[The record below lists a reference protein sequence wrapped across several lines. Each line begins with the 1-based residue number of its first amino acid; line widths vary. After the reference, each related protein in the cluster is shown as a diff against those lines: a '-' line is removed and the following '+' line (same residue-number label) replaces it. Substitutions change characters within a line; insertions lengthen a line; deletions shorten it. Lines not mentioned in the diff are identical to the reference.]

1 MAPPTIL
8 YNNTAAKYTKY
19 EQTDY
24 SLVNAAEAALAKSM
38 LSQDI
43 TTFNT
48 KAPQGTMDTNY
59 SLITPAAGSS
69 QQLSH
74 VVIDHQQTDLGSVF
88 AIAAQHDNDNTQG
101 VASSDAP
108 SHLSFSTT
116 SGSIG
121 VNLGINASGS
131 IYVTNDSASYYDS
144 QLLFQTDNTEHE
156 FNVNEDN
163 INKYNVT
170 FDTTSTNF
178 NAEKAVN
185 SRYSNYL
192 TGGLASANPDLN
204 KTDPLAISEHTTFN
218 TNYSLYSENIISRNV
233 LTNALSAGGAVTSS
247 PGSLTNLSGQSY
259 FGNNEGFGSGYIGI
273 ADDKHN
279 ASNDEVFFGAVRLTQ
294 QINVV
299 LVTGSAAGSS
309 TTTLARVPSDPGSNL
324 PTSLTASEFSNLFTA
339 DELPYAGAEYHL
351 TVEQANYG
359 STGDYGGYYIYG
371 ADQSGSFRG
380 FSSDDNDVKR
390 NTVYMRKCAEEG
402 QNFSTSVQTV
412 EINNGDLVADREF
425 DGPNADLLTNRIDDV
440 AVVYNS
446 DDSNQSSFLS
456 SNDSNI
462 SFPTVGSFIKT
473 GGNGVFSRVDSSTLP
488 YNSCYVGFTIP
499 TIPTGV
505 LDLQIRNTISIYQ
518 IFINGSNFSFQG
530 TGISGTFNAGD
541 FFEFETTSS
550 GAKYYK
556 NGTLLATRSLLSG
569 TAPLYLYF
577 GANTVGDTLTG
588 IKFGTS
594 RSSANPGNGLPIP
607 HDTDENLN
615 SSNYQDD
622 YFVRTYFT
630 EPSTSVSATY
640 HRAEGDTGNSSNY
653 TDLRVVYDANEGVL
667 SQTVLPDDRRSRYYE
682 NFQLNTI
689 FPNTS
694 ITGDVFSGAN
704 YIGRSNGFAAVFQD
718 GNAGTNANSDYTFT
732 STSTAANLLAAN
744 EVSIIQLVNTQY
756 LSNEDS
762 LYVDGATGPLPYTN
776 TTVIGTNINFT
787 NIANPSNG
795 STTDLRIKLS
805 NKTGLSSAFTNDW
818 SSSLSSGSVL
828 KTDLETAGIFGNSIG
843 SIMTNISSTAGNTD
857 IIPINFELLTN
868 GTSDNQDSLNISMA
882 YNWAYNSL
890 SGSGIIHESDI
901 SLTGTIPSAVTTT
914 LTLGTHYNLASGLT
928 TAVQNLLGSYDLV
941 RNVETRTTT
950 PSFTFDL
957 GAYSNITITGK
968 ELDIRTV
975 YHTLVHKV
983 TGAHLPDSYIKNIN
997 LTSSYL
1003 SDLNT
1008 LGYGQSKASRQIIGS
1023 GKTSVLSLAISDLYN
1038 FTAVVQKRDDTSPS
1052 GWSDVSPSYD
1062 FDGAHGNFTTFTL
1075 NSNAGS
1081 IDASIDITTSPS
1093 NNVVLDQ
1100 STYYI
1105 ELSTG
1110 NGLTSYS
1117 VAAKKWDINTLAD
1130 AQAINTW
1137 SASNNV
1143 SSVTMPNGG
1152 TSLSLTATVTSS
1164 PVAGQP
1170 STQPD
1175 VTITVTDTN
1184 GVIWANFLTN
1194 GVKATSSFNILFSR
1208 RPVFQIIENYKNV
1221 SITTGANGVSWSE
1234 ASSVSSTTTYKM
1246 AGTAT
1251 GLQVINGIELT
1262 FVNDIAINDS
1272 ASYTLL
1278 GDYLQ
1283 ASLYSTYSGPYS
1295 SITEVTFSNGLL
1307 IGDAYARNIEI
1318 KYYRGNSVRT
1328 ASSPA
1333 TYEEFR
1339 WTRTPTQIYMKIVN
1353 TNSSNVV
1360 TTYTDTADNL
1370 YNGSTHVVDDL
1381 SGGIGDLGLKF
1392 YGSLSRFRSV
1402 NTSYTSQDVAMTQ
1415 PITILFDSY
1424 QWTISNPF
1432 NTTAFGQVNA
1442 VAGSAVVSTN
1452 YYSIRNYTGSN
1463 AMNIVASRVWIRHS
1477 EEEIFDFYYTTPP
1490 MQIDYLAEQYVGNPS
1505 TFNWSTAVNID
1516 SIPYADLQVGQHIQ
1530 HPSGNGDSHIYI
1542 KFAPVVIQA
1551 FVSYFVLPR
1560 PQTAVEVI
1568 PTNIISSLPYNY
1580 DTATR
1585 TTRYFDIN
1593 IENNSH
1599 FPFSGTFGV
1608 DGAGTRVINNMNIQ
1622 YRSFQSEKYIDKV
1635 YNANSS
1641 KHRIYIP
1648 SNKITIDLYKGYT
1661 SHSVL
1666 DANSKITTVYQG
1678 YIHKLKNYDV
1688 DAYTSS
1694 QSITDS
1700 TPNNP
1705 LVTDVFNKYD
1715 NTYIDGTFNADN
1727 NMAYDFSFTQDHS
1740 IISPEISSDDL
1751 FGQLGNKV
1759 LNIKIKGVNP
1769 FMRLNNVLIAN
1780 RHLDLLPGDSV
1791 KLVLYGHTFTSNGDG
1806 DLVAQFVR
1814 YTTGTGYDL
1823 TTNAGTL
1830 LIKNLGFNAS
1840 TREVATVV
1848 LKTNTNVLTS
1858 VPYNFVNICNT
1869 KVADNTFNSLTWVT
1883 DSSWAS
1889 KTVEEKQLAF
1899 SITCLSTSGVS
1910 KLASIF
1916 AVTDNSF
1923 FRMLVCN
1930 YPNMV
1935 DLRSGDGSPIYV
1947 VSGFGKLLNMS
1958 LFTQTV
1964 RLSPETHS
1972 LADTDVNVFMAYN
1985 NLDNNTL

>member
-144 QLLFQTDNTEHE
+144 QLLFQTDNTENQ

-170 FDTTSTNF
+170 FDTSSTNF

-233 LTNALSAGGAVTSS
+233 LTNALSAGSSVTSS

-279 ASNDEVFFGAVRLTQ
+279 AENNEVFFGAVRLTQ

-309 TTTLARVPSDPGSNL
+309 DTTLARVPSDPGSNL
-324 PTSLTASEFSNLFTA
+324 PTSLTASEFSNLFTD

-359 STGDYGGYYIYG
+359 DTGNYGGYYIYG

-440 AVVYNS
+440 
-446 DDSNQSSFLS
+446 
-456 SNDSNI
+456 
-462 SFPTVGSFIKT
+462 
-473 GGNGVFSRVDSSTLP
+473 ST
-488 YNSCYVGFTIP
+488 S
-499 TIPTGV
+499 
-505 LDLQIRNTISIYQ
+505 Q
-518 IFINGSNFSFQG
+518 
-530 TGISGTFNAGD
+530 
-541 FFEFETTSS
+541 
-550 GAKYYK
+550 
-556 NGTLLATRSLLSG
+556 
-569 TAPLYLYF
+569 
-577 GANTVGDTLTG
+577 
-588 IKFGTS
+588 
-594 RSSANPGNGLPIP
+594 NGLPIP

-762 LYVDGATGPLPYTN
+762 LYVDGATGPLLYTN

-787 NIANPSNG
+787 NIVNPSNS

-828 KTDLETAGIFGNSIG
+828 KTDLAIAGIFGNSIG
-843 SIMTNISSTAGNTD
+843 SIMTNISSPTGNTD

-868 GTSDNQDSLNISMA
+868 GTSDNQDSLHISMA

-1008 LGYGQSKASRQIIGS
+1008 LGYGQSKASRQIIGT
-1023 GKTSVLSLAISDLYN
+1023 GKTSVLSLVISDLYN
-1038 FTAVVQKRDDTSPS
+1038 FTAVVQKSDGTSPS

-1075 NSNAGS
+1075 NSNSGS
-1081 IDASIDITTSPS
+1081 IDATIDITASPT

-1117 VAAKKWDINTLAD
+1117 VAAKKWDINTLVD

-1137 SASNNV
+1137 AASNNV

-1164 PVAGQP
+1164 PIAGQP

-1175 VTITVTDTN
+1175 ITITVTDTN
-1184 GVIWANFLTN
+1184 GIIWANFLTN

-1221 SITTGANGVSWSE
+1221 SITTGVNGVSWSE
-1234 ASSVSSTTTYKM
+1234 ASSITSTTTYKM

-1251 GLQVINGIELT
+1251 GLQVIDGIELT
-1262 FVNDIAINDS
+1262 FANDIAINDS

-1278 GDYLQ
+1278 GDYLE

-1318 KYYRGNSVRT
+1318 KHYRGNSVRT

-1360 TTYTDTADNL
+1360 TTYTDTADDL
-1370 YNGSTHVVDDL
+1370 YNGSTHVVNDL
-1381 SGGIGDLGLKF
+1381 SGGIGDLNLKF

-1402 NTSYTSQDVAMTQ
+1402 NTTYTSQDVAMIQ

-1432 NTTAFGQVNA
+1432 NTTSSGQVNA
-1442 VAGSAVVSTN
+1442 IAGSAVVSTN

-1490 MQIDYLAEQYVGNPS
+1490 MQVDYLAEQYVGNPS
-1505 TFNWSTAVNID
+1505 TFNWSSAVNID
-1516 SIPYADLQVGQHIQ
+1516 SIPYANLQVGQHIQ

-1599 FPFSGTFGV
+1599 VPFSGTFGL
-1608 DGAGTRVINNMNIQ
+1608 DGAATRVINNMNIQ
-1622 YRSFQSEKYIDKV
+1622 YSSPQSEKYIDKV
-1635 YNANSS
+1635 YEANSS

-1661 SHSVL
+1661 SHSGL

-1700 TPNNP
+1700 APNTA

-1727 NMAYDFSFTQDHS
+1727 NMSYDFSFTQDHT

-1858 VPYNFVNICNT
+1858 VPYNFVNVCNT

-1899 SITCLSTSGVS
+1899 SITCLSTTGVS

-1916 AVTDNSF
+1916 AVTDNSL
-1923 FRMLVCN
+1923 FRMMVCN

-1947 VSGFGKLLNMS
+1947 VSGFGKLMNMS